1 MRCVSDSDHYHLAH
15 ERVIV
20 CVNLCSY
27 DCRRGDGQ
35 ARVNTSVC
43 VYARPCSRVRP
54 PRSWA
59 SVPLGEAAPAVA
71 HPVSGNPAWMGGS
84 AF

>member
-1 MRCVSDSDHYHLAH
+1 MSDHHHLAR

-27 DCRRGDGQ
+27 DCRRGGDGQ
-35 ARVNTSVC
+35 ARVNTSVR

-71 HPVSGNPAWMGGS
+71 HPVSENPVWMGGS